1 MILEHNDSTRIT
13 HVTFRIAVSLALAT
27 VLMLVAMPEQLI
39 YFRPN
44 FVVLVLIYWSLH
56 RPQYVG
62 LTVAFLVGLVLDIIN
77 FTLIGHYI
85 LPTIVVVY
93 MVVRFGSRIRSMS
106 VWMQTITV
114 WGLLMLDLGI
124 FKLINEFFYDYFGGF
139 FMWAGPITG
148 ALMWLFLS
156 LYSSRKF
163 RRK

>member
-44 FVVLVLIYWSLH
+44 FVVLVLIYWSLR
-56 RPQYVG
+56 RPQHVG
-62 LTVAFLVGLVLDIIN
+62 LTVAFLVGLMLDIIN

-93 MVVRFGSRIRSMS
+93 VVVRFGYRIRSMS

-124 FKLINEFFYDYFGGF
+124 FKLINGFFYNHFGEF
-139 FMWAGPITG
+139 FMWTGTVTG
-148 ALMWLFLS
+148 ALIWLFLS
-156 LYSSRKF
+156 LYASRKF
-163 RRK
+163 KRK